1 VEVLYPSTGTGP
13 AEPGDGT
20 GSGGGPQGGGEEVA
34 WGKKVSAAFK
44 AKVIAISSG
53 LGCDPNYL
61 MAAMAFE
68 TGASF
73 SPSIRNPHSG
83 ATGLIQFLPS
93 TAIGLG
99 TTVGALAQMTA
110 VDQLDVVKKYLNP
123 FQGSMRSLSDVY
135 MTILFPVSVGKPDSF
150 VLFSAPSTRYQQNA
164 GLDVNHD
171 NQVTKG
177 EAASMV
183 QRRLDEGLSAANRG

>member
-1 VEVLYPSTGTGP
+1 MNPIVFVGLTLDQANATALYHSHLGASVHVTSDGTGLFKVEVLYPSTGTGP

-83 ATGLIQFLPS
+83 R
-93 TAIGLG
+93 
-99 TTVGALAQMTA
+99 
-110 VDQLDVVKKYLNP
+110 
-123 FQGSMRSLSDVY
+123 QG
-135 MTILFPVSVGKPDSF
+135 
-150 VLFSAPSTRYQQNA
+150 
-164 GLDVNHD
+164 
-171 NQVTKG
+171 
-177 EAASMV
+177 
-183 QRRLDEGLSAANRG
+183 